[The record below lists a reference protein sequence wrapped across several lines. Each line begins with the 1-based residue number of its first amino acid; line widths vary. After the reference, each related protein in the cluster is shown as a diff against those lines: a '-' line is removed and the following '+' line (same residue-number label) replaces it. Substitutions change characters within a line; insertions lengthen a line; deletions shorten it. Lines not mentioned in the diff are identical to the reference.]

1 MSDKVK
7 TVDRRVIR
15 TKKAIR
21 EAFAK
26 LLTEKDI
33 NDITISDIAE
43 LADINRKTFYN
54 YYDGIY
60 QVVDEIENEIIGR
73 FDAVLGE
80 VDFRRDMENPYI
92 IFEKLA
98 AVINMDM
105 DFYVQL
111 LQMRGS
117 QSLVTKIVEMLKQK
131 TKALLI
137 EQVNF
142 DEQKVDIMLNYA
154 FSGMIAV
161 YQNWLSTDRRQSIE
175 EISGIVSTMCLNGF
189 NGLVGEV

>member
-1 MSDKVK
+1 MPDKEK

-73 FDAVLGE
+73 FDAVIGE
-80 VDFRRDMENPYI
+80 VDFRRDMENPYV

-105 DFYVQL
+105 DFYAQL

-117 QSLVTKIVEMLKQK
+117 RSLVTKIVDMLKQK

-154 FSGMIAV
+154 FYGMLAV
-161 YQNWLSTDRRQSIE
+161 YQHWLSTDRRQSIE
-175 EISGIVSTMCLNGF
+175 EISSIVSTMCLNGF

>member
-1 MSDKVK
+1 MPDKEK

-73 FDAVLGE
+73 FDAVIGE
-80 VDFRRDMENPYI
+80 VDFRRDMENPYV

-105 DFYVQL
+105 DFYAQL

-117 QSLVTKIVEMLKQK
+117 QSLVTKIVDMLKQK

-154 FSGMIAV
+154 FYGMLAV
-161 YQNWLSTDRRQSIE
+161 YQHWLSTDRRQSIE
-175 EISGIVSTMCLNGF
+175 EISSIVSTMCLNGF